1 MDLNKLPNYTIED
14 IYNLPD
20 GTRAELIDGELYMM
34 APPKRFHQKL
44 ITFFVWKIR
53 NHIEQQQGSCEVYP
67 APFAVFLNADDKTYV
82 EPDISVICDSDKLT
96 DSGCLGAP
104 DWVIEVVSPS
114 SQKMDYGT
122 KLFKYRTAG
131 VLEYWIVDPSD
142 KSILIYDF
150 HEKTK
155 ESAEKYTFQDTV
167 ASHTIQG
174 LSLCLAELTAA

>member
-67 APFAVFLNADDKTYV
+67 APFAVFLNADDKTYA

-131 VLEYWIVDPSD
+131 VLEYWIVDPAKERVTVYYYEED
-142 KSILIYDF
+142 AAPVIYPF
-150 HEKTK
+150 
-155 ESAEKYTFQDTV
+155 
-167 ASHTIQG
+167 ASSVEVNIFPGLCITIAD
-174 LSLCLAELTAA
+174 LLN